1 MFPNA
6 KGSEE
11 LSILATIDPA
21 SQAAGTVTSG
31 WVALA
36 NFHALLAVVE
46 TGVLGASATV
56 DAKLQQAQDNA
67 GTGAKDVT
75 AKAIVQLTQAAAAN
89 NKQALIN
96 MKPEDLD
103 NINGFAFVRLS
114 LTVGVAASI
123 VAGKLIGMNP
133 RYATADAFN
142 QAAVA
147 QIIG

>member
-11 LSILATIDPA
+11 LSILATLDPA
-21 SQAAGTVTSG
+21 SQAAGNVTTG
-31 WVALA
+31 WVPVA
-36 NFHALLAVVE
+36 NFHALLGVVE

-56 DAKLQQAQDNA
+56 DAKLQQAQDNI

-75 AKAIVQLTQAAAAN
+75 GKAIVQIVKATGD

-96 MKPEDLD
+96 LKPEDID
-103 NINGFAFVRLS
+103 NANGFGYVRLS

-123 VAGKLIGMNP
+123 VAGKVVGMNP

-142 QAAVA
+142 QAAVV
-147 QIIG
+147 QII

>member
-6 KGSEE
+6 KGSEA

-31 WVALA
+31 WVSVI

-46 TGVLGASATV
+46 TGVLGAAATL
-56 DAKLQQAQDNA
+56 DAKFQQAQDNV

-75 AKAIVQLTQAAAAN
+75 GKAIAQIVKATGD

-96 MKPEDLD
+96 FKPEDID
-103 NINGFAFVRLS
+103 NANGFSFVRLS

-147 QIIG
+147 QII